1 MSQLPL
7 QQKQCSAV
15 MTHNVTAPGRLWH
28 GSRPGLSGL
37 RTLKGSAGW
46 LLARVAHLWGWPEG
60 RRQASGSPFL
70 GRHFPCFKKTT
81 NSWADAVGYEMD
93 GGPHFHSWLC
103 CCVQL
108 GGDGSGFYQRYRLRT
123 SLAAEALCSIEP
135 RIFMFFFS
143 GLKAL
148 FQALVS
154 GGHWSSFS
162 NLHQTFCFFPLLCLL
177 FQFTNKMKELLQI
190 NC

>member
-15 MTHNVTAPGRLWH
+15 MAHNITAPGRLWH

-103 CCVQL
+103 CCIPL
-108 GGDGSGFYQRYRLRT
+108 GGDGSGFYQRYHVRT

-135 RIFMFFFS
+135 RIFMFFFRIES
-143 GLKAL
+143 SLPGSRLWRTL
-148 FQALVS
+148 ILIFQSPPNLLLLSPSVS
-154 GGHWSSFS
+154 PIPIH
-162 NLHQTFCFFPLLCLL
+162 
-177 FQFTNKMKELLQI
+177 NKMKELLQI